1 MLIHA
6 RDSKGKHVG
15 LDVVCNATEPF
26 YEDKEEESSGKTM
39 TKFGQVD
46 RALLKDLK
54 GYMEKNDLQVMEC
67 EQSFYDYK
75 KGKSTTGFMPMI
87 WV

>member
-15 LDVVCNATEPF
+15 VVCNETEPF
-26 YEDKEEESSGKTM
+26 YEDKEEESSGTTM
-39 TKFGQVD
+39 IKFRQVD
-46 RALLKDLK
+46 HALLKDLK